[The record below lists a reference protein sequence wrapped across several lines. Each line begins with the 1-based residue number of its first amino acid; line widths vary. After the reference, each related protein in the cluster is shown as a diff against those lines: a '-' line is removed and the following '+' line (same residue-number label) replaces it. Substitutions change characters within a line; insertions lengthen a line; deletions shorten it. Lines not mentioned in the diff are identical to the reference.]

1 MELSTICVAT
11 GVAIGKGSKK
21 EEGVMSKWKLP
32 CINYSI
38 FPIKSS
44 KLNIHLKPKYS
55 IERKQLVTISPQGR
69 ALCWVYSVMSD
80 SLHPMDCSPPGSSIH
95 GISQARILEWVVI
108 SYSRGSSQ
116 PRD

>member
-11 GVAIGKGSKK
+11 GVAIGKGSKE

-44 KLNIHLKPKYS
+44 KLNIHIKPKYS
-55 IERKQLVTISPQGR
+55 IERKHLVTISPPR
-69 ALCWVYSVMSD
+69 ACTVLGVLLGV
-80 SLHPMDCSPPGSSIH
+80 
-95 GISQARILEWVVI
+95 
-108 SYSRGSSQ
+108 
-116 PRD
+116 